1 VIWRVEPPGAN
12 RLRPDSGHRPDRKV
26 VFTGSNNFSGS
37 GFITNE
43 ENSVM
48 LRSPANTTRIS
59 WFICDIDKMFDI
71 GVEAGKPQLSDA
83 ARKTALLALDQ
94 CNGAEVWFPPTDMT
108 ANGASITFDHVLID
122 EDDRP
127 VRRCSTA
134 RRTTRRARCST
145 ARCSAGRIE
154 C

>member
-1 VIWRVEPPGAN
+1 MATSLASDLAGTDAWGKQVAAGFR
-12 RLRPDSGHRPDRKV
+12 DRPDRKV

-94 CNGAEVWFPPTDMT
+94 CNGARCGSHRPT
-108 ANGASITFDHVLID
+108 
-122 EDDRP
+122 
-127 VRRCSTA
+127 
-134 RRTTRRARCST
+134 
-145 ARCSAGRIE
+145 
-154 C
+154 